1 MRATS
6 SIALPA
12 ASRARCA
19 SSALS
24 CSSFAAA
31 MARNAK
37 RCSAI
42 AFLEGLRE
50 ADDPVHRAQR
60 LERRV
65 ARAAEAKARRIV
77 HVACGRFDAEAVVE
91 APDHAQR
98 RREPAE
104 GREALVAR
112 QDR

>member
-6 SIALPA
+6 SIARPA
-12 ASRARCA
+12 ASRARRA
-19 SSALS
+19 SSACS

-60 LERRV
+60 LERGI
-65 ARAAEAKARRIV
+65 ARAAEAKARRVV
-77 HVACGRFDAEAVVE
+77 HVAGGGLRGEAVVE
-91 APDHAQR
+91 AADHAQR
-98 RREPAE
+98 RREP
-104 GREALVAR
+104 G
-112 QDR
+112 